1 MASIPNDLYWRL
13 RNVEAERMKENLRAD
28 AGYKGTL
35 TSLYSD
41 AQKEIRRDISADL
54 SGFALREGLDM
65 SEARKRVTK
74 TDISDYKD
82 LAAKY
87 VKNKDFSPRA
97 NEEMALYNVTMRTN
111 RLELLEAKIHL
122 QTVALANQEEF
133 LLQNHLAKE
142 YLKELEYQ
150 SGILGFTVPSDGR
163 LNELIRAARE
173 ADFYGANFSERIWA
187 NQKEL
192 QDELENVVRRTILR
206 GENPRVSARNLTDL
220 VSDTVKN
227 KTRAAQN
234 LAITETARVMSEASK
249 ESYKRGGYPKYV
261 FISEADEKVCKVCG
275 GMHNQVYGVD
285 DGEPGKNMEPMHVG
299 CRCYTAA
306 YAGRKELEERL
317 GRIGG

>member
-1 MASIPNDLYWRL
+1 MANVPNDLYWRL
-13 RNVEAERMKENLRAD
+13 RNIEAERMKENLRAD
-28 AGYKGTL
+28 AGYKGSL
-35 TSLYSD
+35 TKLYNE
-41 AQKEIRRDISADL
+41 AQREIKRDISADIG
-54 SGFALREGLDM
+54 SFATRESLDM
-65 SEARKRVTK
+65 AEARKRVSR
-74 TDISDYKD
+74 TDIGDYKD

-87 VKNKDFSPRA
+87 VKEKDFSPRA

-133 LLQNHLAKE
+133 MLQNHLAKE

-150 SGILGFTVPSDGR
+150 SGILGFTIPSDER
-163 LNELIRAARE
+163 LNELMRAARE

-187 NQKEL
+187 NQKEM
-192 QDELENVVRRTILR
+192 QDELENVVRRTVLR

-275 GMHNQVYGVD
+275 GMHNQVYKVE
-285 DGEPGKNMEPMHVG
+285 DGQPGKNMEPMHVG

-317 GRIGG
+317 NRIGG